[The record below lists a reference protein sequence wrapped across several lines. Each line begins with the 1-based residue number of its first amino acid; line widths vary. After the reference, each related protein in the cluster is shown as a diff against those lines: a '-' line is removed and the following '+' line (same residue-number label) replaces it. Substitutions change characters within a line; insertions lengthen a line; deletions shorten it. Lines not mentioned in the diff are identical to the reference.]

1 MNGGFP
7 WRRRPCDNNAMSS
20 LNTPIPGP
28 APLSRRFSI
37 APMMAYTTRDFRYLA
52 RLITR
57 RTLLYT
63 EMVVA
68 PAVIHGDRDRLLGF
82 DAAEHPLAVQLGGS
96 DPEQLAEA
104 ARICADYGYDEI
116 NLNVGC
122 PSDRVQQGKIGAVLT
137 AEPELVARCVEA
149 MANVTDVPVTVKT
162 RIGIDDQDDFPFLQ
176 RFVRHM
182 DEAGCRSL
190 TIHARKA
197 ILDGLSPK
205 ENRDIPPLIYE
216 RAYAVK
222 QAFPHMEIIL
232 NGGLRDVPGML
243 AHLGQ
248 VDGLMVGREA
258 YMNPWFL
265 ADVDRQVFGE
275 NTPPPDRLAVAEAF
289 IPYLERRYA
298 DGVHPKHV
306 LRHALNLFQAMPGAR
321 AYRRH
326 LSQHAHKNDATPEVY
341 QEALALLTR
350 HTVGYAGATTQGG
363 QP

>member
-1 MNGGFP
+1 MRYRTVIKAKRRDFHKALLQEYTFAWICMDTGFP
-7 WRRRPCDNNAMSS
+7 WWRGPCDNSAMSS
-20 LNTPIPGP
+20 LNTSTPGP

-104 ARICADYGYDEI
+104 ARICSDYGYDEI

-122 PSDRVQQGKIGAVLT
+122 PSDRVQQGKIGAVLM

-162 RIGIDDQDDFPFLQ
+162 RIGIDDQDDYPFLQ

-197 ILDGLSPK
+197 ILTAS
-205 ENRDIPPLIYE
+205 
-216 RAYAVK
+216 
-222 QAFPHMEIIL
+222 
-232 NGGLRDVPGML
+232 
-243 AHLGQ
+243 
-248 VDGLMVGREA
+248 
-258 YMNPWFL
+258 
-265 ADVDRQVFGE
+265 
-275 NTPPPDRLAVAEAF
+275 
-289 IPYLERRYA
+289 RRRKT
-298 DGVHPKHV
+298 GI
-306 LRHALNLFQAMPGAR
+306 F
-321 AYRRH
+321 RR
-326 LSQHAHKNDATPEVY
+326 
-341 QEALALLTR
+341 
-350 HTVGYAGATTQGG
+350 
-363 QP
+363 